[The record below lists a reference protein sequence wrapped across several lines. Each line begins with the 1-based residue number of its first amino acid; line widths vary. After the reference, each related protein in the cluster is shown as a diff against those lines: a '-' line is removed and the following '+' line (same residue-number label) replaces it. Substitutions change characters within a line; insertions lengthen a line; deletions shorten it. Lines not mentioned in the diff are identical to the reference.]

1 MKIILSRKGFDS
13 SNGSIPSPILPDGT
27 LLSLPI
33 PAKFDSISF
42 DDLNYNGVLF
52 SDILRQLKGK
62 EDKTNHYNCHLD
74 PDIRENLR
82 NTPVSNWRPAFGQI
96 KSSQGI
102 LRNQNVSIGDLFLFF
117 GWFRQTEGDIY
128 NGTLHFKKDAPDL
141 NIIYGYLQIG
151 NMMNDKESLQNM
163 YPFHPHSCDYMSNLQ
178 SNMLYIPSEN
188 LSFLPQEK
196 GYGTFNF
203 HDDRVLTMNGKSRS
217 VWKEIPA
224 LMPENINGNHK
235 NSAKDCGLKYSGIWQ
250 EKVLLEN
257 ELSNS
262 WAKELFLLK

>member
-1 MKIILSRKGFDS
+1 M
-13 SNGSIPSPILPDGT
+13 
-27 LLSLPI
+27 
-33 PAKFDSISF
+33 
-42 DDLNYNGVLF
+42 
-52 SDILRQLKGK
+52 
-62 EDKTNHYNCHLD
+62 C
-74 PDIRENLR
+74 
-82 NTPVSNWRPAFGQI
+82 
-96 KSSQGI
+96 
-102 LRNQNVSIGDLFLFF
+102 
-117 GWFRQTEGDIY
+117 
-128 NGTLHFKKDAPDL
+128 FKKDAPDL

-151 NMMNDKESLQNM
+151 DMTNDKECLQNM
-163 YPFHPHSCDYMSNLQ
+163 YPFHPHSCDHMSNLQ

-262 WAKELFLLK
+262 WAKELFMLK